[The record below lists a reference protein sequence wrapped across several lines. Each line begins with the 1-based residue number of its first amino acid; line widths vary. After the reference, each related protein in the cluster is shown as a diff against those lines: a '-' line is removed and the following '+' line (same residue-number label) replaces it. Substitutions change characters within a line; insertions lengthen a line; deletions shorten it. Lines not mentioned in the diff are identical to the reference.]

1 MKKSVR
7 KSYCRRIKKDRDVSN
22 AVRVGRNSVFGSAKD
37 ALLNANLF
45 VSSAANGLSLLLE
58 TTRCKATL
66 RFWRLEYRKN
76 KRGEIAE
83 IAAR

>member
-1 MKKSVR
+1 M
-7 KSYCRRIKKDRDVSN
+7 
-22 AVRVGRNSVFGSAKD
+22 FGSAKD

-45 VSSAANGLSLLLE
+45 ISSAANGLNLPLE
-58 TTRCKATL
+58 TPKCKATL